1 MPPLGILGLIN
12 SKILTRTARGSFWTP
27 LAIPHILFVLNDFAQ
42 MDRTNGSSEVFILKW
57 QTNHNLHRSQN
68 PQNHLEIV

>member
-1 MPPLGILGLIN
+1 MCEFAKNGSTQNLGVSLP
-12 SKILTRTARGSFWTP
+12 KRGR
-27 LAIPHILFVLNDFAQ
+27 IPHMLSVLNDFTQ

-68 PQNHLEIV
+68 PQNHLKIV